1 MKTYDNSVNTI
12 QDRTFTYERKIAYR
26 NGDPYIISSELHDPQ
41 LVFSLA
47 SSKFVKEKKFYKEFW
62 SAVDGSYPRFYQTTP
77 EVITEEPVDKSVY
90 FKTEEDKSFCVFKY
104 QGNSDSIPPY
114 FYYTREPV
122 FAEAFD
128 TPDIKGNYWTDG
140 ENHYLSIDTSIDYD
154 DEEEHYEHYVLD
166 ENGAWVPK
174 VWNGYT
180 DFWGSLIWSYK
191 GNIYCSDGTSQ
202 FVLNKTTSTWE
213 PKIWNNSPV
222 FFGNEV
228 WIDEVEDK
236 VYASRFNNYY
246 VLDED
251 TDTWETMDWGEIKPG
266 STFRVWHHG
275 ENYYSNRYI
284 SVDGHTQIQDL
295 VLNRGSHIWE
305 EKVWNIPSNLD
316 HTPTIEAVNI
326 WYKGEDCYYSDYWGN
341 NFILDESTST
351 WEEKTWG
358 GLPLRRFDE
367 SELLNSQGNPYLQTG
382 SIWDWNGKFY
392 FSSTSIQYVLN
403 DETDTWEPYRWPTTY
418 LSGYTYTE
426 VPYEF
431 TYKLDF
437 PYSIT
442 KQFQGIDY
450 VYDLKVV
457 AGISNY
463 EYFINLLHMYRVDEE
478 TFTITIGSNT
488 YEFEWDSATEEWLVN
503 GEKASLLLL
512 LAFAKSY
519 EVESY
524 IGEDLINIYLKE
536 LALCKIEEPI
546 VDPDYVEYILKPTAF
561 NVASGVKGVNK

>member
-41 LVFSLA
+41 LVFSLG

-62 SAVDGSYPRFYQTTP
+62 SAVDGTYPRFYQTTP

-90 FKTEEDKSFCVFKY
+90 FNNGELQSRCVFKY
-104 QGNSDSIPPY
+104 TGSNDSIPPY
-114 FYYTREPV
+114 FYYTREPIIG
-122 FAEAFD
+122 EALD
-128 TPDIKGNYWTDG
+128 RPYIRLNYWTDG
-140 ENHYLSIDTSIDYD
+140 EHHYLSEDRSIWYD
-154 DEEEHYEHYVLD
+154 DDEDHYEHYVLD

-180 DFWGSLIWSYK
+180 TFEGQNIWNYR
-191 GNIYCSDGTSQ
+191 GETYCSYGTDQ
-202 FVLNKTTSTWE
+202 FVLNKSTSTWE
-213 PKIWNNSPV
+213 AKVWNSLPQNG
-222 FFGNEV
+222 FGAGGI

-236 VYASRFNNYY
+236 VYMSKSSNNY

-251 TDTWETMDWGEIKPG
+251 TDTWESMDWGEIEPG
-266 STFRVWHHG
+266 FSSFGVWHQG

-284 SVDGHTQIQDL
+284 SVNGQTQTQNL
-295 VLNRGSHIWE
+295 VLNRTSHTWE

-316 HTPTIEAVNI
+316 HRPTIEVDNI
-326 WYKGEDCYYSDYWGN
+326 WHKGEDYYYSDVWGN
-341 NFILDESTST
+341 NFILDEDTDT

-358 GLPLRRFDE
+358 GLPLQRFDGHE
-367 SELLNSQGNPYLQTG
+367 IVDINGDPYL
-382 SIWDWNGKFY
+382 SAEEIWDWNGKTY
-392 FSSTSIQYVLN
+392 YSAAMVQYVL
-403 DETDTWEPYRWPTTY
+403 DEETDTWEPYRWPTTY

-442 KQFQGIDY
+442 KEFQGIDY
-450 VYDLKVV
+450 VYDLKLV

-463 EYFINLLHMYRVDEE
+463 EY
-478 TFTITIGSNT
+478 
-488 YEFEWDSATEEWLVN
+488 LVN
-503 GEKASLLLL
+503 S
-512 LAFAKSY
+512 
-519 EVESY
+519 
-524 IGEDLINIYLKE
+524 IHM
-536 LALCKIEEPI
+536 
-546 VDPDYVEYILKPTAF
+546 
-561 NVASGVKGVNK
+561 